1 MLRCIALD
9 DEPLALELLEYY
21 CAQVPNIQLE
31 CCFSRSSDALV
42 YMAQTPIDLIFLD
55 IHMPDV
61 NGMAFYRALEQDC
74 QVVFTTAFSNY
85 AVEGFELKA
94 TDYLLKPFTLE
105 RFKQACDKA
114 LEYHNY
120 LQKQSEQPAYL
131 FVRADYALVK
141 IPFSDI
147 CYIETLDDYVKIFCP
162 GKKPIITLMS
172 MKKLLEKLPISNFVR
187 VHRSY
192 IVALDKIEAVRGK
205 IIHLNQVEIP
215 LGNSYK
221 DSFYQA
227 YQV

>member
-31 CCFSRSSDALV
+31 SCFSRSSDALA
-42 YMAQTPIDLIFLD
+42 YLAQTPIDLIFLD

-120 LQKQSEQPAYL
+120 LQQQSEKPAYL

-141 IPFSDI
+141 IPFADI
-147 CYIETLDDYVKIFCP
+147 SYIETLDDYVKIFCP

-205 IIHLNQVEIP
+205 TIHLNQVEIP
-215 LGNSYK
+215 LGNSFK